1 MIYTVTLNPA
11 LDYIMRAERFVLGAV
26 NRARGEEIL
35 PGGKGIN
42 VSYVLREL
50 GIPSVALGFAAGFT
64 GDELERMVRAR
75 GIQTEF
81 IRVLGSTRINV
92 KVRAEQETDI
102 NGCGPLAQDK
112 DIIALAHKL
121 HAAEANSV
129 CVLSG
134 SAPASL
140 SSDCYVRLF
149 NQADRPDMRIAL
161 DASGALLRRSLTLGP
176 WLIKPNREE
185 LEELCGR
192 ALAGREAVACAAREL
207 RGLGAR
213 NVLVS
218 LGEAGACLFT
228 EDGKEYFVSAPQ
240 GCAIDTVGAGDSLLA
255 GFLAAK
261 ECGASDF
268 AALEQGVAA
277 GSATAFRIGL
287 ATGEEIGS
295 LLKCMRDHG

>member
-1 MIYTVTLNPA
+1 
-11 LDYIMRAERFVLGAV
+11 MRAERFVLGAV

-192 ALAGREAVACAAREL
+192 ALAGKEAVACAAREL

-218 LGEAGACLFT
+218 LGEAEPVCSRRTARNISYRHRKAARSTRWAREIPFWRVFLRQRSAVPPILPRSNR
-228 EDGKEYFVSAPQ
+228 VSLRA
-240 GCAIDTVGAGDSLLA
+240 VLRRS
-255 GFLAAK
+255 
-261 ECGASDF
+261 ASGWQR
-268 AALEQGVAA
+268 ARR
-277 GSATAFRIGL
+277 SAV
-287 ATGEEIGS
+287 
-295 LLKCMRDHG
+295 C